1 VIVRSL
7 EETMIWS
14 KQQTSS
20 FLKRTYPVAI
30 IAALAIAGVGWGL
43 SLKPPSAGD
52 KTAAFLSGFDG
63 QSCFLVRSVGE
74 RNGAPVIQGVGA
86 DKAAFTHFYN
96 AFIRFVGIEPDLM
109 VRLIARSQCAAVDLM
124 QAAEFATADAPR
136 IALESYDA
144 SASRPLTGTVSNL
157 AGRPL
162 ALLLVGNDGQVRKF
176 DILSQAEGASAVF
189 SIPVLADPASNN
201 TLQVVIAIASAKPLP
216 ALGGLEDGVAAEIL
230 PRLQRELPAGAV
242 AADFF
247 RYVNTAD

>member
-1 VIVRSL
+1 
-7 EETMIWS
+7 
-14 KQQTSS
+14 
-20 FLKRTYPVAI
+20 
-30 IAALAIAGVGWGL
+30 
-43 SLKPPSAGD
+43 
-52 KTAAFLSGFDG
+52 
-63 QSCFLVRSVGE
+63 
-74 RNGAPVIQGVGA
+74 
-86 DKAAFTHFYN
+86 
-96 AFIRFVGIEPDLM
+96 M

-201 TLQVVIAIASAKPLP
+201 TLQVVIAIASAKPVP